1 MIKIN
6 HIFPFLNWLI
16 GYKKAWLKG
25 DISAGLTVGV
35 ILIPQGIAY
44 AMIAGLPP
52 IYGLYTALIPQLVYA
67 VLGTSRQLAV
77 GPVAMDSLI
86 VASGVSAIATVG
98 TEHFVSLAI
107 LLAFMMGVIQI
118 AFGFFRLG
126 FLVNFLSKPVISGFT
141 SAAALIIGMNQLK
154 HLLGVNLQ
162 RNNQLQY
169 LVSDAFEHI
178 KQINWATF
186 IIGIGGIVFLV
197 LMKRYFK
204 KMPAAL
210 FVVII
215 GVLSVKILNL
225 ESYGVK
231 IVGAIPE
238 GLPSFTLPKFDYNT
252 LNALAPVA
260 LTLALIAF
268 MEAISVAKAVE
279 AKHNNYKVNANKEL
293 IALGFSNMI
302 GSLFQSYPSAG
313 GFSRTAVNDQTGAH
327 TPLASVVSALVVGL
341 TLLFLTPL
349 FYYLPK
355 AILAAIIMVAVFGLL
370 DFTLPKQL
378 KKYTKSDLVIL
389 NFTLIATATLG
400 IKEGILIGIVLS
412 LGMLIYKTTKPHIAI
427 LGQVPDTYLYRNIK
441 RFKDLVILKDV
452 LIIRFDAQLYFA
464 NTAFFKETIISESN
478 KKGADLKAIIID
490 AESLNSLDSSG
501 VYILDEILNHFKN
514 RKITVFFTGL
524 KGPVRDTISK
534 SGIIDNIGRDF
545 CFMSIQE
552 AVDYYQEKPSSH
564 LKKSY
569 VNQINY

>member
-6 HIFPFLNWLI
+6 NIFPFLNWLI

-86 VASGVSAIATVG
+86 VASGVSAIATMG
-98 TEHFVSLAI
+98 TEYFVSLAI
-107 LLAFMMGVIQI
+107 LLAFMMGIIQI
-118 AFGFFRLG
+118 AFGIFRLG

-178 KQINWATF
+178 KLINWTTF

-215 GVLSVKILNL
+215 GVLSVKIFNL

-238 GLPSFTLPKFDYNT
+238 GLPSFILPKFDYNT

-279 AKHNNYKVNANKEL
+279 AKHNNYKVDANKEL

-302 GSLFQSYPSAG
+302 GSLFQSYPSSG

-378 KKYTKSDLVIL
+378 KKYAKSDLVIL
-389 NFTLIATATLG
+389 NFTLVTTATLG

-427 LGQVPDTYLYRNIK
+427 LGLVPNTYLYRNIK
-441 RFKDLVILKDV
+441 RFNDLEVLKDV

-464 NTAFFKETIISESN
+464 NTAFFKETIISEAN

-490 AESLNSLDSSG
+490 AESIISLDSSG
-501 VYILDEILNHFKN
+501 VYVLDEILNHFKD

-552 AVDYYQEKPSSH
+552 AVDYYQKKPSSN

-569 VNQINY
+569 THQINY